1 MNRQT
6 LIIILKDCLITSI
19 KATISKVAYKLTTHA
34 FTISADHTAKFLVG
48 VTPSGVV
55 GFSSS
60 AYPGMT
66 TDKEIVMATKVLD
79 QLEVGDNVMADKGFL
94 IDELLPDGINLI

>member
-1 MNRQT
+1 MFYHVHKSSNLQRG
-6 LIIILKDCLITSI
+6 LKTNNSC
-19 KATISKVAYKLTTHA
+19 

-48 VTPSGVV
+48 TTPSGVV
-55 GFSSS
+55 GFGSK

-66 TDKEIVMATKVLD
+66 TDKEIIMATKILD

-94 IDELLPDGINLI
+94 IDDLLPDGIILI